1 MAVGIGHDAHM
12 TDPGRSLDADE
23 QAVLRLLLEAE
34 VPGAAQ
40 LREQVAAT
48 RGVGACECGCPTV
61 DLETPTSAATAPLAD
76 GPYPVEAEVVTDDGE
91 PAGGVLLFVKDGRL
105 DRLEYY
111 SYDRTPSAWPP
122 LRLLRRAKTN
132 ERPNGG

>member
-1 MAVGIGHDAHM
+1 MAVGVGHDAHM
-12 TDPGRSLDADE
+12 TAPGRSLDADE
-23 QAVLRLLLEAE
+23 QAVLRFLLEDE

-40 LREQVAAT
+40 LRAQVTAT
-48 RGVGACECGCPTV
+48 RVVGACECGCPTV
-61 DLETPTSAATAPLAD
+61 DLETPASAAPAPLAD
-76 GPYPVEAEVVTDDGE
+76 GPYAVEAEVVTDDGE

-111 SYDRTPSAWPP
+111 SYDRAPSAWPP
-122 LRLLRRAKTN
+122 VRLLRRADTS